1 MELRS
6 VANESVFKTLTS
18 SGTTGQAVSR
28 IYLDRETAAWKLESS
43 YPDRG
48 EIRLMLKKG
57 GQAAFRRYPFMGKKL
72 ECLVNGESVPFRE
85 ENGLILPPP
94 LAPGDTAGLRH
105 PLRTARKKEF
115 AAGQEYTVF
124 WRGPDVVDIT
134 PHGEHLRLYQR
145 DLSKPKV
152 LPRPEDVTYTGAAN
166 YGPTQQKR

>member
-1 MELRS
+1 
-6 VANESVFKTLTS
+6 
-18 SGTTGQAVSR
+18 
-28 IYLDRETAAWKLESS
+28 
-43 YPDRG
+43 
-48 EIRLMLKKG
+48 
-57 GQAAFRRYPFMGKKL
+57 MGKKL

-94 LAPGDTAGLRH
+94 LAPGDTAVLRH

-115 AAGQEYTVF
+115 TAGQEYTVF

-145 DLSKPKV
+145 DLRKEKV
-152 LPRPEDVTYTGAAN
+152 LPRPEDVAYTGAAN